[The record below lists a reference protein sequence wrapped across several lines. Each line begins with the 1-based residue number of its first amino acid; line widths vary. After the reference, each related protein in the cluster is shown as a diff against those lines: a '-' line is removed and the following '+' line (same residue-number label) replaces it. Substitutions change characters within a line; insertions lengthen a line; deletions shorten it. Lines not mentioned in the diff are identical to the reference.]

1 MLLFAFGTC
10 RGWYGMIGV
19 IRPSLCDDTEI
30 FVFFLFDCFAG
41 HQTGSLKWVTMI
53 DGETS
58 CLLKFLCT

>member
-1 MLLFAFGTC
+1 
-10 RGWYGMIGV
+10 MIGV

-41 HQTGSLKWVTMI
+41 HQTGSLKRVAMI